1 MLLTCRTLSYSS
13 RKRKGTTMK
22 RDLTRQSGRLG
33 RKCLAV
39 LLGTFVTCAMV
50 VGAGTS
56 ARANG
61 TEEQQLGAQLFAQL
75 KSQGEI
81 VKSSPLYDVL
91 KPIAAAITKVVQP
104 QYQYPIH
111 FYIVH
116 ETQPNA
122 LAAPGGNVYVI
133 DSLLY
138 FVKNAQELEGTLC
151 HETSH
156 LLNHDS
162 ETLMKRDNAI
172 RTRAVAATILLGP
185 SIGTALAMTGIAR
198 LDSLHNSRAAEGAAD
213 LKGADTCAAAGY
225 DPWGLVWLFQDFSA
239 ANLKTPPEILSDHP
253 NDSNRIAQL
262 KAHFAANPSVFGA
275 FNQDAKLAA
284 HLQLPKNEAEQFLR

>member
-1 MLLTCRTLSYSS
+1 MRKPDRTYP
-13 RKRKGTTMK
+13 
-22 RDLTRQSGRLG
+22 
-33 RKCLAV
+33 KCLAA
-39 LLGTFVTCAMV
+39 LLGVLVIIAMAAS
-50 VGAGTS
+50 AGTP
-56 ARANG
+56 AKADD
-61 TEEQQLGAQLFAQL
+61 TDEQQLGAQLFSQL

-116 ETQPNA
+116 ETEPNA
-122 LAAPGGNVYVI
+122 FAAPGGNVYVI
-133 DSLLY
+133 DSLMY

-156 LLNHDS
+156 LLHHDS
-162 ETLMKRDNAI
+162 VTLMQRNEAI
-172 RTRAVAATILLGP
+172 RERAIAATILLGP
-185 SIGTALAMTGIAR
+185 GIGKALAITAIAQ
-198 LDSLHNSRAAEGAAD
+198 LDSNHYSRQVEEAAD

-253 NDSNRIAQL
+253 NNAHRIAQL

-275 FNQDAKLAA
+275 FNPDPNSATP
-284 HLQLPKNEAEQFLR
+284 LQLPKNEAEQFLR